1 VARPK
6 KKTPAKTKR
15 KPAKRK
21 PASGKQPEPA
31 AISIDQAKAEADEAA
46 LLSLYKRQKDGPP
59 LKPFEVR
66 ELHRLEAEREKEN
79 ALPAMGDVI
88 PDTTALREYTGWTR
102 RMVSYHIGKNVHA
115 NADGSFDRKAVDAY
129 MAKRRGEPIP
139 EDAGTDPAT
148 GEKCKTLEVK
158 IKEAEL
164 EIKTWRAKREKT
176 FVEQQRG
183 NLFSKNEVLT
193 AWVERVLNVCSGLE
207 ALADRL
213 PPLLAGLSPKEM
225 QPIIKNEVRLLRE
238 GFAENGKYTP
248 KD

>member
-1 VARPK
+1 MARPK
-6 KKTPAKTKR
+6 KKQAA
-15 KPAKRK
+15 KPA
-21 PASGKQPEPA
+21 PASAKQPEPA

-66 ELHRLEAEREKEN
+66 ELHRLESEREREN
-79 ALPAMGDVI
+79 AVPAMGDVI
-88 PDTTALREYTGWTR
+88 PDTAALREYTGWTR
-102 RMVSYHIGKNVHA
+102 RMVSYHIGKNVVA

-129 MAKRRGEPIP
+129 MAKRRGEAVP

-148 GEKCKTLEVK
+148 GEKCKTLEVQ
-158 IKEAEL
+158 IKEQDL
-164 EIKTWRAKREKT
+164 KWRTWRAKREEL

-183 NLFSKNEVLT
+183 ALFSKNEVLT
-193 AWVERVLNVCSGLE
+193 AWVERVLTVCAGLE

-238 GFAENGKYTP
+238 GFAEHGKYTP

>member
-1 VARPK
+1 VKTRPK
-6 KKTPAKTKR
+6 KKRAPSKR
-15 KPAKRK
+15 KPAAKK
-21 PASGKQPEPA
+21 PPEVVSD
-31 AISIDQAKAEADEAA
+31 IEKAKAEADEAA
-46 LLSLYKRQKDGPP
+46 LLSFYRRQKDGPP

-66 ELHRLEAEREKEN
+66 ELHRLEAERDKEN

-115 NADGSFDRKAVDAY
+115 NADGSFNRREVDAY

-139 EDAGTDPAT
+139 AEPGTDPET
-148 GEKCKTLEVK
+148 GKECKTLEVK

-193 AWVERVLNVCSGLE
+193 AWVERVLAVCSGLE

-248 KD
+248 KG